1 MSAQRRFSTLLM
13 VQRRRVDQA
22 LTRLQDLNVVQRQRE
37 LEREE
42 AFENWE
48 DSCAAYR
55 LEQSRLAEE
64 IATNI
69 GSGTRVSR
77 FTGASARCEA
87 GRVRLAQMVRALE
100 LAEANLASAGVAATE
115 ARALYRRSA
124 ARQDGLLKLAGS
136 WSAAERKREA
146 RLEEQGA

>member
-1 MSAQRRFSTLLM
+1 M
-13 VQRRRVDQA
+13 VQRRRVEQA

-69 GSGTRVSR
+69 GCGTQVIR

-87 GRVRLAQMVRALE
+87 GRVRLEGMVRALE
-100 LAEANLASAGVAATE
+100 LAETNLASAVIAAAE
-115 ARALYRRSA
+115 ARALYRRTL
-124 ARQDGLLKLAGS
+124 ARQDALLTLSAT
-136 WSAAERKREA
+136 WSAAERRRQA
-146 RLEEQGA
+146 RREEQEA

>member
-1 MSAQRRFSTLLM
+1 MSAPRRFSTLVM
-13 VQRRRVDQA
+13 VQRRRVEQA

-64 IATNI
+64 IATNM
-69 GSGTRVSR
+69 GSGAQVSLRSQVSR
-77 FTGASARCEA
+77 FAGASVRCEA
-87 GRVRLAQMVRALE
+87 ARGRLAGMVRALE
-100 LAEANLASAGVAATE
+100 IAELNLASASTAAGE
-115 ARALYRRSA
+115 ARALYRRA
-124 ARQDGLLKLAGS
+124 LTRQDALLTLAAS
-136 WSAAERKREA
+136 WNAAERKREA
-146 RLEEQGA
+146 